1 MKLSREGG
9 AMEPCNAISNL
20 KKGLGSIPQMGL
32 KKDTAAL

>member
-20 KKGLGSIPQMGL
+20 KKGSIPQMGL